1 MNIEDKKSF
10 IKFWAESLGCA
21 LVVKGEVGF
30 GRNCVG
36 IIEPNIGH
44 YVDINPYST
53 MGDYEDWHYI
63 FDEVDSL
70 YPNYDTVP
78 NAYHKHSCL
87 SVLVIEDD
95 YDEAINQLYTW
106 VTDIVSKGAVEVVKH
121 SVADK
126 SKMTD
131 IELLFTPEY
140 KVALVYKE
148 IG

>member
-1 MNIEDKKSF
+1 MTIEDKKNF
-10 IKFWAESLGCA
+10 LKFWAENLGCA

-30 GRNCVG
+30 GRDCVG

-44 YVDINPYST
+44 YVDINPMNYE
-53 MGDYEDWHYI
+53 GDCEDWHYI
-63 FDEVDSL
+63 FGEDTSL
-70 YPNYDTVP
+70 YPNDKTVP
-78 NAYHKHSCL
+78 DAYHKHSCL

-106 VTDIVSKGAVEVVKH
+106 VTDILSKGAVELVKH
-121 SVADK
+121 SVVDK
-126 SKMTD
+126 SEMTD